1 MEIWKRK
8 EQRRRKV
15 KCILENEMTPI
26 RIEKLWDKQMT
37 DSKGEAEKGSGM
49 MLWKKPIPISTCTS

>member
-1 MEIWKRK
+1 
-8 EQRRRKV
+8 
-15 KCILENEMTPI
+15 MTPI